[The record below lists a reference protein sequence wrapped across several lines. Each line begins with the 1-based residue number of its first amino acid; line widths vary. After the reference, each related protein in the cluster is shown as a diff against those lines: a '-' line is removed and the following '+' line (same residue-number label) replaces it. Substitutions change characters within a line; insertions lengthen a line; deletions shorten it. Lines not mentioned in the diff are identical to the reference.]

1 MIVEVPIEFEGTT
14 VYAKVE
20 IQIRTLAMD
29 FWATIEHHTKYKTK
43 NKISKRNSRKLVAY
57 AKIINKLDEKMLDL
71 IEDK

>member
-1 MIVEVPIEFEGTT
+1 
-14 VYAKVE
+14 
-20 IQIRTLAMD
+20 MD